1 MTSETIVESR
11 THDDYHVGWVCA
23 LPTEQ
28 TAAMAMLD
36 HRHADLPKPTND
48 NNAYT
53 LGSIGK
59 YYVVIACLPKGKT
72 GNVSAAIVATNM
84 VSTFPN
90 IRFCLMVGIG
100 GGIPPKVRLGDVV
113 VSTPVG
119 AFPGVVQYD
128 LGKAHQGGTFER
140 TGSLNS
146 PPNSLL
152 AALTMVESEHDLT
165 GSRIPDYL
173 KELEQKWPRLA
184 HKYLKSDSLKDQL
197 FKTEYAHI
205 SKSVAE
211 GTADGTVIRVND
223 HEAEESDAED
233 DCRFCD
239 KSQTVKRKHR
249 EMRVHYGL
257 IASGNEV
264 IKDSIFRDKL
274 NRDLGGQA
282 LCVEMEAAGLAH
294 NFPCIT
300 IRGIC
305 DYADSHK
312 NNAWQ
317 AHAAAVAAAFTKE
330 LLGQVQASDVEREP
344 TAKEVLSQIH
354 ETVSRSDANI
364 REVKRKM
371 DRKEDVEIL
380 EWLTP
385 VNYGPQQSD
394 TFSQQQK
401 GTGEWLLSSKEFQD
415 WIDTGKT
422 LFCPGVPGAGKTI
435 LTSIVINELMTRFGD
450 DDTVGIAF
458 IYGNYRQRDEQKLNH
473 LLESLLK
480 QLVQGQSSMPASLKV
495 LYDKHNVGKTR
506 PSSEEISTT
515 LQSVIALF
523 TRVHIIVDALDEL
536 NAIDGCRNRFLEEI
550 FKLQAQGSAKFFAT
564 SRFIPEIMEKFGGSK
579 TIKIR
584 AQDEDVRSFLDSKI
598 SQSGQLLQTH
608 REMIKSEIAKTVDGM
623 FLLAQLHFQ
632 SVSTKKTLKKIKD
645 ALNSLSGGPKAY
657 DIAYKKAMERIA
669 GQDQDSK
676 ELATQVLAWIT
687 CARRVLK
694 TSELQH
700 ALAVEENDLE
710 LNKENIPQIDDMV
723 SVCSGLVTVDDN
735 SGVIRLVHYTTQ
747 EYLERSRDQWFP
759 IAESEITMACIRY
772 LSFDVFKGGFCR
784 SEKQYKNRL
793 TSNPFYGYA
802 SQNWGH
808 HALMASMDGEQ
819 VIIDFLEVSAEP
831 LASVQ
836 EIMAF
841 NYGAWESMKAI
852 ATEVHTA
859 AYFGLSNTVL
869 ALLEKGQL
877 ADSQGIYGWT
887 ALSYAARYGHE
898 NVVKLLVARDDVNP
912 NSTDRLYGET
922 PLSWAAKNGHAGVVK
937 FLLGNQGII
946 ADCVHKNR
954 QTPLSFAAENG
965 HLEVVRLLLSRH
977 DVDPNSTAW
986 RVGTP
991 LACAARKGH
1000 TAVVKLLL
1008 EKQGVLADSADDKG
1022 RTPLSLAAE
1031 SGHEAV
1037 IRLLLAIDT
1046 VDADPKYS
1054 SYRLT
1059 PLDYAVEGGHEAAVK
1074 LLLTKTRVTWGG
1086 RFLGSAASK
1095 GHERILKLL
1104 INSSAILDEQG
1115 KFQNAR
1121 VQATDKH
1128 DEHCSPS
1135 LLRNAS
1141 SERTSLHWA
1150 VENEQLAL
1158 VESLLQKGADVNGRR
1173 LTDRDWRC
1181 GGIQYF
1187 KEESKTAL
1195 HLAADNGQNSMIS
1208 LLLDHGAGINDL
1220 FTSKTTSRSAQSTG
1234 KRQYLISQ
1242 RKQGSDFLMTGMS
1255 AVIVERTAIHLA
1267 AERGYKAAVALLLS
1281 RGAKVRPEY
1290 KAGCFPSS
1298 FPPSIQLYSG
1308 SILK

>member
-28 TAAMAMLD
+28 TAAIAMLD
-36 HRHADLPKPTND
+36 QRHTSLPKPPND
-48 NNAYT
+48 SNTYT
-53 LGSIGK
+53 LGSVGNHS
-59 YYVVIACLPKGKT
+59 VVIACLPKGKI
-72 GNVSAAIVATNM
+72 GNVSAATVATNM

-100 GGIPPKVRLGDVV
+100 GGIPPNVRLGDVV

-239 KSQTVKRKHR
+239 KSQTAKRKPR

-294 NFPCIT
+294 NFPCIA

-317 AHAAAVAAAFTKE
+317 AHAAAVAAAFAKE
-330 LLGQVQASDVEREP
+330 LLGQVQASEVEREP

-394 TFSQQQK
+394 NFSQRQE
-401 GTGEWLLSSKEFQD
+401 GTGDWLLNSKEFQD
-415 WIDTGKT
+415 WINTGKT

-480 QLVQGQSSMPASLKV
+480 QLVQGQYSMPTSLKV

-515 LQSVIALF
+515 LQSVVALF

-536 NAIDGCRNRFLEEI
+536 NAIDGCRNRFLEEV
-550 FKLQAQGSAKFFAT
+550 FKVQAQGSAKFFAT
-564 SRFIPEIMEKFGGSK
+564 SRFIPEITEKFGGSQ

-598 SQSGQLLQTH
+598 SQSGKLLQTH
-608 REMIKSEIAKTVDGM
+608 REMIKSEIAKAVDGM

-645 ALNSLSGGPKAY
+645 ALNSLPCGPKVY

-676 ELATQVLAWIT
+676 ELATQVLSWIT
-687 CARRVLK
+687 CARGVLK

-700 ALAVEENDLE
+700 ALAVGENDLE
-710 LNKENIPQIDDMV
+710 LDKENIPQIEDIV
-723 SVCSGLVTVDDN
+723 SVCSGLVTVDDK
-735 SGVIRLVHYTTQ
+735 SGIIRLVHYTTQ
-747 EYLERSRDQWFP
+747 DYLDRTRDQWFP
-759 IAESEITMACIRY
+759 IAESEIALTCIRY
-772 LSFDVFKGGFCR
+772 LSFDVFKGNFCA
-784 SEKQYKNRL
+784 NRGEYEDRL
-793 TSNPFYGYA
+793 MCNPFYEYA
-802 SQNWGH
+802 FYNWGH
-808 HALMASMDGEQ
+808 HALMASMDGCRL
-819 VIIDFLEVSAEP
+819 VLDFLESPVRLS
-831 LASVQ
+831 ASVQ
-836 EIMAF
+836 AIMAS
-841 NYGAWESMKAI
+841 ESKFWVFEDILHM
-852 ATEVHTA
+852 ATEVSTA
-859 AYFGLSNTVL
+859 AYFGLSKTVL
-869 ALLEKGQL
+869 ALLGKGHL
-877 ADSQGIYGWT
+877 ADSKGVLRRT
-887 ALSYAARYGHE
+887 PLLHAAKYGHE
-898 NVVKLLVARDDVNP
+898 EIVKLLIARKDVDP
-912 NSTDRLYGET
+912 NSKDFDLGET
-922 PLSWAAKNGHAGVVK
+922 PLSLAARHGQAAVMKLLIEDERVLANCTNIWERTPLSLAAGKGQREVVSLLLSRHDIDPNSTASGRTPLSYAAENGNTLIIE
-937 FLLGNQGII
+937 LLLEKTGILP
-946 ADCVHKNR
+946 DCVCSPSQ
-954 QTPLSFAAENG
+954 QTPLSYAAKKG
-965 HLEVVRLLLSRH
+965 HKAVVELLLSRH
-977 DVDPNSTAW
+977 DVDPNSTCTGG
-986 RVGTP
+986 RTP
-991 LACAARKGH
+991 LHFATKMGH
-1000 TAVVKLLL
+1000 TTVVKQIL
-1008 EKQGVLADSADDKG
+1008 EKKGVLADYADHTG

-1031 SGHEAV
+1031 NGDETMV
-1037 IRLLLAIDT
+1037 TLLLAMDT
-1046 VDADPKYS
+1046 VDANRTGS
-1054 SYRLT
+1054 HCRST
-1059 PLDYAVEGGHEAAVK
+1059 PLDYAVKGGHEAVVQ
-1074 LLLTKTRVTWGG
+1074 LLLTKTLVTWGG
-1086 RFLGSAASK
+1086 SLLRSAANK
-1095 GHERILKLL
+1095 GHKGILTLL
-1104 INSSAILDEQG
+1104 VNSSAIPDEQG

-1121 VQATDKH
+1121 AQASDKT

-1135 LLRNAS
+1135 LLGQVS
-1141 SERTSLHWA
+1141 SEIASLHCA
-1150 VENEQLAL
+1150 VENGQVAL
-1158 VESLLQKGADVNGRR
+1158 VKSLLQKGADIDGQRWTNYCRNDEVRK
-1173 LTDRDWRC
+1173 
-1181 GGIQYF
+1181 YF
-1187 KEESKTAL
+1187 VEESKTAL
-1195 HLAADNGQNSMIS
+1195 HLAAGNGHVSMVC
-1208 LLLDHGAGINDL
+1208 LLL
-1220 FTSKTTSRSAQSTG
+1220 RVWG
-1234 KRQYLISQ
+1234 KG
-1242 RKQGSDFLMTGMS
+1242 K
-1255 AVIVERTAIHLA
+1255 
-1267 AERGYKAAVALLLS
+1267 K
-1281 RGAKVRPEY
+1281 
-1290 KAGCFPSS
+1290 
-1298 FPPSIQLYSG
+1298 
-1308 SILK
+1308 

>member
-1 MTSETIVESR
+1 MASGTECWS
-11 THDDYHVGWVCA
+11 HNDYHVGWVCA

-28 TAAMAMLD
+28 TAAIAMLD
-36 HRHADLPKPTND
+36 QRHTNLPKPPND
-48 NNAYT
+48 NNTYT
-53 LGSIGK
+53 LGAVGK
-59 YYVVIACLPKGKT
+59 HSVVIACLPKGKI
-72 GNVSAAIVATNM
+72 GNVSAATVATNM

-152 AALTMVESEHDLT
+152 AALTLVESEHDLI

-197 FKTEYAHI
+197 FKTEYSHI

-239 KSQTVKRKHR
+239 KSQTVKRKPR

-294 NFPCIT
+294 NLPCIT

-317 AHAAAVAAAFTKE
+317 AHAAAVAAAFAKE

-344 TAKEVLSQIH
+344 TAKEVLGQIH

-394 TFSQQQK
+394 TFSQRQE

-458 IYGNYRQRDEQKLNH
+458 IYGNYRQRDEQRLNH

-480 QLVQGQSSMPASLKV
+480 QLVQGQYSMPASLKV

-515 LQSVIALF
+515 LQSVVALF
-523 TRVHIIVDALDEL
+523 TRVYIIVDALDEL

-550 FKLQAQGSAKFFAT
+550 FKVQAQGSAKFFAT
-564 SRFIPEIMEKFGGSK
+564 SRFIPEITDKFGGGK

-598 SQSGQLLQTH
+598 SQSGKLLQTH
-608 REMIKSEIAKTVDGM
+608 REKIKSEIAKSVDGM

-676 ELATQVLAWIT
+676 ELATQVLSWIT

-747 EYLERSRDQWFP
+747 EYLERTRGQWFP
-759 IAESEITMACIRY
+759 IAESHITMACIRY

-784 SEKQYKNRL
+784 SKEEYENRL
-793 TSNPFYGYA
+793 TCNPFYGYA
-802 SQNWGH
+802 SHNWGH
-808 HALMASMDGEQ
+808 HALMASMDGGR
-819 VIIDFLEVSAEP
+819 VIVDFLNTPAKP

-836 EIMAF
+836 EIMASQHHS
-841 NYGAWESMKAI
+841 WEYIK
-852 ATEVHTA
+852 ATETKVNTA

-877 ADSQGIYGWT
+877 ADSKGICGWT
-887 ALSYAARYGHE
+887 ALSYVARYGHE
-898 NVVKLLVARDDVNP
+898 KVVKLLVARDDVDP
-912 NSTDRLYGET
+912 NSTDGMYVET

-937 FLLGNQGII
+937 FLLGNQGIL

-977 DVDPNSTAW
+977 DVDPNSTDW
-986 RVGTP
+986 ELRTP
-991 LACAARKGH
+991 LACAAQKGH

-1008 EKQGVLADSADDKG
+1008 EKQGVFADSADKRG
-1022 RTPLSLAAE
+1022 RTPLSFAAE
-1031 SGHEAV
+1031 NGHEAV
-1037 IRLLLAIDT
+1037 VRLLLAMDT
-1046 VDADPKYS
+1046 VDADREDS
-1054 SYRLT
+1054 SYRST
-1059 PLDYAVEGGHEAAVK
+1059 PLDYAVEGGHEAVVK
-1074 LLLTKTRVTWGG
+1074 VLLTRTRVTWGG
-1086 RFLGSAASK
+1086 GLLRSAANNGHK
-1095 GHERILKLL
+1095 GILTLL
-1104 INSSAILDEQG
+1104 VNSSAIPDQQG
-1115 KFQNAR
+1115 KFENASA
-1121 VQATDKH
+1121 QASNKT

-1135 LLRNAS
+1135 LLGKVS

-1158 VESLLQKGADVNGRR
+1158 TGDVEAYS
-1173 LTDRDWRC
+1173 
-1181 GGIQYF
+1181 
-1187 KEESKTAL
+1187 
-1195 HLAADNGQNSMIS
+1195 
-1208 LLLDHGAGINDL
+1208 
-1220 FTSKTTSRSAQSTG
+1220 TSKR
-1234 KRQYLISQ
+1234 SQ
-1242 RKQGSDFLMTGMS
+1242 RQHF
-1255 AVIVERTAIHLA
+1255 I
-1267 AERGYKAAVALLLS
+1267 
-1281 RGAKVRPEY
+1281 
-1290 KAGCFPSS
+1290 
-1298 FPPSIQLYSG
+1298 
-1308 SILK
+1308 

>member
-1 MTSETIVESR
+1 MASGTEPRS
-11 THDDYHVGWVCA
+11 HNDYHVGWVCA

-28 TAAMAMLD
+28 TAAIAMLD
-36 HRHADLPKPTND
+36 QRHTSLPKPPND
-48 NNAYT
+48 NNTYT
-53 LGSIGK
+53 LGSVGNHS
-59 YYVVIACLPKGKT
+59 VVIACLPKGKI
-72 GNVSAAIVATNM
+72 GNVSAATVATNM

-205 SKSVAE
+205 SKNVAE

-223 HEAEESDAED
+223 QEAEESDAED
-233 DCRFCD
+233 DCRFCE
-239 KSQTVKRKHR
+239 KSQTVKRKPR
-249 EMRVHYGL
+249 QMRVHYGL
-257 IASGNEV
+257 IASGNE
-264 IKDSIFRDKL
+264 
-274 NRDLGGQA
+274 
-282 LCVEMEAAGLAH
+282 
-294 NFPCIT
+294 
-300 IRGIC
+300 
-305 DYADSHK
+305 
-312 NNAWQ
+312 
-317 AHAAAVAAAFTKE
+317 
-330 LLGQVQASDVEREP
+330 ASDVEREP

-394 TFSQQQK
+394 NFSQRQE
-401 GTGEWLLSSKEFQD
+401 GTGEWLLNSKEFQD
-415 WIDTGKT
+415 WINTGKT

-480 QLVQGQSSMPASLKV
+480 QLVQGQYSMPASLKV

-515 LQSVIALF
+515 LQSVVALF

-536 NAIDGCRNRFLEEI
+536 NAIDGCRNRFLQEI
-550 FKLQAQGSAKFFAT
+550 FKVQAQGCAKFFAT
-564 SRFIPEIMEKFGGSK
+564 SRFIPEITEKFGGGK
-579 TIKIR
+579 TIKIS
-584 AQDEDVRSFLDSKI
+584 AQDEDVRSFLDGKI
-598 SQSGQLLQTH
+598 SQSAQLLQTH
-608 REMIKSEIAKTVDGM
+608 REMIKTEISKAADGM

-669 GQDQDSK
+669 GQDQDSQ
-676 ELATQVLAWIT
+676 ELATQVLSWIT

-747 EYLERSRDQWFP
+747 EYLERTRGQWFP
-759 IAESEITMACIRY
+759 IAESQITLACIRY

-784 SEKQYKNRL
+784 SKEQYENRL
-793 TSNPFYGYA
+793 TCNPFYGYA
-802 SQNWGH
+802 SHNWGH
-808 HALMASMDGEQ
+808 HALMASMD
-819 VIIDFLEVSAEP
+819 
-831 LASVQ
+831 VQ
-836 EIMAF
+836 EIMAS
-841 NYGAWESMKAI
+841 NYGAWDYIE
-852 ATEVHTA
+852 ATETKVHTA

-869 ALLEKGQL
+869 ALLEKDQL
-877 ADSQGIYGWT
+877 ADSKGIYGWT

-898 NVVKLLVARDDVNP
+898 QVVKLLVARDDVDL
-912 NSTDRLYGET
+912 NSTDGLYGET

-937 FLLGNQGII
+937 LLLGNQGIL
-946 ADCVHKNR
+946 ADCVPESR

-991 LACAARKGH
+991 LAYAAQKGH

-1008 EKQGVLADSADDKG
+1008 EKQGVFADSADDRG
-1022 RTPLSLAAE
+1022 RTPLSFAAE
-1031 SGHEAV
+1031 NGHEAV
-1037 IRLLLAIDT
+1037 VRLVLAMDS
-1046 VDADPKYS
+1046 VDANRICS
-1054 SYRLT
+1054 HFRST
-1059 PLDYAVEGGHEAAVK
+1059 PLDYAVKGGHEAVVE
-1074 LLLTKTRVTWGG
+1074 LLLTKTQVMRAKHLL
-1086 RFLGSAASK
+1086 RPAADK
-1095 GHERILKLL
+1095 GHKGILTLL
-1104 INSSAILDEQG
+1104 VNSSTIPDKQG

-1121 VQATDKH
+1121 AEARDKT

-1135 LLRNAS
+1135 LQKQVS
-1141 SERTSLHWA
+1141 DESESLHWA
-1150 VENEQLAL
+1150 VENGQLAL
-1158 VESLLQKGADVNGRR
+1158 VESLLQKGAHINAQRR
-1173 LTDRDWRC
+1173 AHRFRNRFRNRGDWDH
-1181 GGIQYF
+1181 YED
-1187 KEESKTAL
+1187 KSMTAL
-1195 HLAADNGQNSMIS
+1195 HLAAKNGHIAMGSEARGKARNEHMEAFGEQP
-1208 LLLDHGAGINDL
+1208 LW
-1220 FTSKTTSRSAQSTG
+1220 SRSDHIQSA
-1234 KRQYLISQ
+1234 RIS
-1242 RKQGSDFLMTGMS
+1242 SS
-1255 AVIVERTAIHLA
+1255 
-1267 AERGYKAAVALLLS
+1267 LS
-1281 RGAKVRPEY
+1281 
-1290 KAGCFPSS
+1290 S
-1298 FPPSIQLYSG
+1298 
-1308 SILK
+1308 

>member
-36 HRHADLPKPTND
+36 HRHADLPKLTND

-59 YYVVIACLPKGKT
+59 HYIVIACLPKGKT
-72 GNVSAAIVATNM
+72 GNVSAATVATNM

-119 AFPGVVQYD
+119 AFPGIVQYD

-294 NFPCIT
+294 NFPSIT

-317 AHAAAVAAAFTKE
+317 AHAAAVAAAFAKE

-354 ETVSRSDANI
+354 ETVTRSDANI

-394 TFSQQQK
+394 TFSQRQE

-458 IYGNYRQRDEQKLNH
+458 IYGNYRQRDEQRLDH
-473 LLESLLK
+473 LLKSLLK
-480 QLVQGQSSMPASLKV
+480 QLVQGQSSIPASVKS
-495 LYDKHNVGKTR
+495 LYDKHKVGKTR

-515 LQSVIALF
+515 LQSVVALF

-536 NAIDGCRNRFLEEI
+536 NAIDSCRNRFLEEI
-550 FKLQAQGSAKFFAT
+550 LKVQAQGSAKFFAT
-564 SRFIPEIMEKFGGSK
+564 SRFIPEITEKFGGGK
-579 TIKIR
+579 TIKIS

-598 SQSGQLLQTH
+598 SQSGKLLQTH
-608 REMIKSEIAKTVDGM
+608 REMIKSEIAKAVDGM

-669 GQDQDSK
+669 GQDQDSQ
-676 ELATQVLAWIT
+676 ELATQVLSWIT
-687 CARRVLK
+687 CARRVLR

-723 SVCSGLVTVDDN
+723 SVCSGLITVDDN

-747 EYLERSRDQWFP
+747 EYLERTRGQWFP
-759 IAESEITMACIRY
+759 IAESQITMACIRY

-784 SEKQYKNRL
+784 SKEEYENRL
-793 TSNPFYGYA
+793 TCNPFYGYA
-802 SQNWGH
+802 SHNWGY
-808 HALMASMDGEQ
+808 HALMASMD
-819 VIIDFLEVSAEP
+819 
-831 LASVQ
+831 VQ
-836 EIMAF
+836 EIMASQHHS
-841 NYGAWESMKAI
+841 WEYIKD
-852 ATEVHTA
+852 TETKVNTA

-869 ALLEKGQL
+869 ALLEKDQL
-877 ADSQGIYGWT
+877 ADSKGIYGWT

-898 NVVKLLVARDDVNP
+898 KVVKLLVARDDVDP
-912 NSTDRLYGET
+912 NSTDGMYVET

-937 FLLGNQGII
+937 FLLGNQGIL

-954 QTPLSFAAENG
+954 RTPLSFAAENG

-977 DVDPNSTAW
+977 DVDHNSTDW
-986 RVGTP
+986 KLRTP
-991 LACAARKGH
+991 LAFAAQKGH

-1008 EKQGVLADSADDKG
+1008 EKQGVFADSADKRG
-1022 RTPLSLAAE
+1022 RTPLSFAAE
-1031 SGHEAV
+1031 NGHEAV
-1037 IRLLLAIDT
+1037 VRLLLAMDT
-1046 VDADPKYS
+1046 VDADRKDF
-1054 SYRLT
+1054 SYRST
-1059 PLDYAVEGGHEAAVK
+1059 PLVYAVEGGHEAVVK
-1074 LLLTKTRVTWGG
+1074 VLLTKTRVTWDGG
-1086 RFLGSAASK
+1086 LLRSAANK
-1095 GHERILKLL
+1095 GHKGILTLL
-1104 INSSAILDEQG
+1104 VNSSAIPDKQG
-1115 KFQNAR
+1115 MFQNASA
-1121 VQATDKH
+1121 QASEKT

-1135 LLRNAS
+1135 LPKQVS
-1141 SERTSLHWA
+1141 TERKSLHWA
-1150 VENEQLAL
+1150 VENGRLAL

-1173 LTDRDWRC
+1173 LTDQDWRC

-1220 FTSKTTSRSAQSTG
+1220 FTSKITSRSAQSTG
-1234 KRQYLISQ
+1234 ERRYLIIQ

-1267 AERGYKAAVALLLS
+1267 AEGGYKATVALLLS
-1281 RGAKVRPEY
+1281 RGAKARPEY
-1290 KAGCFPSS
+1290 EAECFPSS
-1298 FPPSIQLYSG
+1298 FPLSIQLYSS